1 MSERWLLIRRR
12 SRQRRQSRLLRRR
25 LQHRNDA
32 RPDFSH
38 SPIWCAGSGL
48 EELRMSVWKLSAT
61 DRRALN
67 LRATASPLPKL
78 AQSRHDRRR
87 CRCQPSAGGRA
98 CTSFAI
104 ALIVGIPRL
113 GSGADQA
120 GHGRHVS
127 FVLHLAL
134 EIFLGYGREFLPA
147 RELIVRNAHIGK
159 PRVRRGVFW
168 PPGAFGSGL
177 FAADATRAAAFGT
190 GFIRHSTN
198 P

>member
-78 AQSRHDRRR
+78 ALFR
-87 CRCQPSAGGRA
+87 
-98 CTSFAI
+98 
-104 ALIVGIPRL
+104 
-113 GSGADQA
+113 
-120 GHGRHVS
+120 
-127 FVLHLAL
+127 
-134 EIFLGYGREFLPA
+134 
-147 RELIVRNAHIGK
+147 
-159 PRVRRGVFW
+159 
-168 PPGAFGSGL
+168 PGAISELSLLSGGKAEVGL
-177 FAADATRAAAFGT
+177 
-190 GFIRHSTN
+190 
-198 P
+198 

>member
-78 AQSRHDRRR
+78 AQTG
-87 CRCQPSAGGRA
+87 CWEPGRA
-98 CTSFAI
+98 CP
-104 ALIVGIPRL
+104 LCPGISDINLFRYCQGIIHFDAKISNGTFDL
-113 GSGADQA
+113 GVA
-120 GHGRHVS
+120 
-127 FVLHLAL
+127 
-134 EIFLGYGREFLPA
+134 
-147 RELIVRNAHIGK
+147 K
-159 PRVRRGVFW
+159 
-168 PPGAFGSGL
+168 
-177 FAADATRAAAFGT
+177 
-190 GFIRHSTN
+190 
-198 P
+198 

>member
-67 LRATASPLPKL
+67 PRATASPLPKL
-78 AQSRHDRRR
+78 ARLRHA
-87 CRCQPSAGGRA
+87 AG
-98 CTSFAI
+98 
-104 ALIVGIPRL
+104 L
-113 GSGADQA
+113 GECLFIGVRPEVIGA
-120 GHGRHVS
+120 RS
-127 FVLHLAL
+127 
-134 EIFLGYGREFLPA
+134 E
-147 RELIVRNAHIGK
+147 
-159 PRVRRGVFW
+159 RRG
-168 PPGAFGSGL
+168 
-177 FAADATRAAAFGT
+177 
-190 GFIRHSTN
+190 
-198 P
+198 

>member
-98 CTSFAI
+98 CTSIAI

-134 EIFLGYGREFLPA
+134 ENF
-147 RELIVRNAHIGK
+147 
-159 PRVRRGVFW
+159 PRVRPRVSASARIDRKKCPHRKAPRPSRRFLAARRVWQRSVRGRCN
-168 PPGAFGSGL
+168 PGSG
-177 FAADATRAAAFGT
+177 
-190 GFIRHSTN
+190 IRYWIYQTLD
-198 P
+198 